1 MRAADE
7 GPDPENAL
15 ANVKLPDPLARRHLL
30 EGTIDPGKAR
40 SIGEAYLAAE
50 RELEA
55 VDFLSRAE
63 AADLL
68 SGLRSTALECGDV
81 FLFRAV
87 MGATGEIVEAATWT
101 RLAEVAVAAGRERDA
116 ETARR
121 LATVG
126 D

>member
-1 MRAADE
+1 M
-7 GPDPENAL
+7 

-30 EGTIDPGKAR
+30 EGKIEPAKAR

-55 VDFLSRAE
+55 VDFLARAE
-63 AADLL
+63 ASD
-68 SGLRSTALECGDV
+68 ALESLQAAALERGDV

-87 MGATGEIVEAATWT
+87 VSALGAAVEPATWE
-101 RLAEVAVAAGRERDA
+101 RLAEVAATAGRERDA
-116 ETARR
+116 ETAKRM
-121 LATVG
+121 ATVG

>member
-50 RELEA
+50 REI
-55 VDFLSRAE
+55 E
-63 AADLL
+63 AAARTHSVCMPPTKQIVHGCITASLGGVPVL
-68 SGLRSTALECGDV
+68 SGACAWREALRT
-81 FLFRAV
+81 FY
-87 MGATGEIVEAATWT
+87 
-101 RLAEVAVAAGRERDA
+101 LAG
-116 ETARR
+116 
-121 LATVG
+121 
-126 D
+126 

>member
-1 MRAADE
+1 M
-7 GPDPENAL
+7 

-30 EGTIDPGKAR
+30 EGKIDAAKAR
-40 SIGEAYLAAE
+40 AIGEAYLAAE

-55 VDFLSRAE
+55 IDFLARAE
-63 AADLL
+63 AIDVLASLET
-68 SGLRSTALECGDV
+68 TALDRGDV
-81 FLFRAV
+81 FLFRAAANAARRAV
-87 MGATGEIVEAATWT
+87 DAATWAA
-101 RLAEVAVAAGRERDA
+101 LAEAAERAGRPRDA